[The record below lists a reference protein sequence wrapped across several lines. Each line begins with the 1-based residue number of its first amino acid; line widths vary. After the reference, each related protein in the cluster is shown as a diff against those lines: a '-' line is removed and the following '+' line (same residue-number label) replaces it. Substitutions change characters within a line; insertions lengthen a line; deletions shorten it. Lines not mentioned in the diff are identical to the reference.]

1 MLLGRLKSLSPTLNP
16 EACQADLSP
25 TISDPLEEYSSP
37 FHFQTSNNLTA
48 AVQLALND
56 VSPSP
61 STLGTLN
68 GLALTLTAAT
78 RTVGPAAF
86 TSLFAAGARTQF
98 LGGYL
103 VWVVLIAIALMG
115 TVAMRW
121 YPDEAKGE
129 IDEDE

>member
-1 MLLGRLKSLSPTLNP
+1 M
-16 EACQADLSP
+16 
-25 TISDPLEEYSSP
+25 
-37 FHFQTSNNLTA
+37 
-48 AVQLALND
+48 QLALND

-103 VWVVLIAIALMG
+103 VWVVLITLALVG

-121 YPDEAKGE
+121 YPEEAKRE
-129 IDEDE
+129 VEDDDE